1 MAVFKPMIIQ
11 KNETDIGKVVRQLYR
26 FSEDLKYTIS
36 NLSLEDNIS
45 NDVLNSITDRNNK
58 VRKIQ
63 FSTDALNIE
72 YDDYASSVQTKLS
85 QSSESIQLLVA
96 TGNVVHEML
105 TRMEMYGEYI
115 RLTSGHLI
123 IDAQN
128 MKLDKPGNA
137 YFSGN
142 ITGGS
147 ININNRFAVS
157 PSGDVYIDDALTTT
171 TLNPAKAIVAA
182 NMEIYNDDDYINVI
196 GKAATCSEL
205 YVSENLNCRKVRYT
219 SDKRKKQCIKDI
231 EKADFAGLIPVSYS
245 FRDSGNRA
253 IGYIAQD
260 VYLTQENGKNALG
273 VNRSGKYL
281 ELPYVVYSAL
291 YAKGIQENQ
300 KRINKLKEQIKKVRD
315 VKL

>member
-11 KNETDIGKVVRQLYR
+11 KNETDIGKVIRQLYR

-36 NLSLEDNIS
+36 NLSFEDNIS
-45 NDVLNSITDRNNK
+45 NDVLDSITSRNNK

-63 FSTDALNIE
+63 FSNDELNIE
-72 YDDYASSVQTKLS
+72 YDNYSSSVQTKLS

-96 TGNVVHEML
+96 TGNVVNEML

-115 RLTSGHLI
+115 RLTSGHLVI
-123 IDAQN
+123 EAQN
-128 MKLDKPGNA
+128 MQLDRTGNA
-137 YFSGN
+137 SFSGN

-147 ININNRFAVS
+147 ININNRFTVS
-157 PSGDVYIDDALTTT
+157 SSGDVYIDDALTTT

-182 NMEIYNDDDYINVI
+182 DIEIYNDNDYINVI
-196 GKAATCSEL
+196 GGAATCSEL
-205 YVSENLNCRKVRYT
+205 YVSENLTCRKVRYT
-219 SDKRKKQCIKDI
+219 SDQRKKQCIKDI
-231 EKADFAGLIPVSYS
+231 EKADLAELIPVSYS
-245 FRDSGNRA
+245 FQDSGNKA

-260 VYLTQENGKNALG
+260 VYLTQENGENALG

-281 ELPYVVYSAL
+281 ELPYVAYSAL

-300 KRINKLKEQIKKVRD
+300 KRINKLKEQIKKVRN
-315 VKL
+315 VKF

>member
-1 MAVFKPMIIQ
+1 MAVFKPMVIQ
-11 KNETDIGKVVRQLYR
+11 KNETDIGKVIRQLYR

-36 NLSLEDNIS
+36 NLSFEDNIS
-45 NDVLNSITDRNNK
+45 NDVLDSITSRNNK

-63 FSTDALNIE
+63 FSNDELNIE
-72 YDDYASSVQTKLS
+72 YDNYSSSVQTKLS

-96 TGNVVHEML
+96 TGNVVNEML

-115 RLTSGHLI
+115 RLTSGHLV

-128 MKLDKPGNA
+128 IQLDRAGNA
-137 YFSGN
+137 SFSGN

-147 ININNRFAVS
+147 ININNRFTVS
-157 PSGDVYIDDALTTT
+157 SSGDVYIDDALTTT

-182 NMEIYNDDDYINVI
+182 DLEIYNDDDYINVI

-205 YVSENLNCRKVRYT
+205 YVSENLTCRKVRYT
-219 SDKRKKQCIKDI
+219 SDQRKKQCIKDI
-231 EKADFAGLIPVSYS
+231 EKADLDELVPVSYS
-245 FRDSGNRA
+245 FQDSGNKA

-260 VYLTQENGKNALG
+260 IYLTQENGENALG

-281 ELPYVVYSAL
+281 ELPYVAYSAL

-300 KRINKLKEQIKKVRD
+300 KRIEQLKEQIKKVRN

>member
-1 MAVFKPMIIQ
+1 MAVFKPMTIQ
-11 KNETDIGKVVRQLYR
+11 KNETDIGKVIRQLYR

-36 NLSLEDNIS
+36 NLSFEDNIS
-45 NDVLNSITDRNNK
+45 NEVLNSITNRNSK

-63 FSTDALNIE
+63 FSSDELNIE
-72 YDDYASSVQTKLS
+72 YNDYSSSVQTKLS
-85 QSSESIQLLVA
+85 QSSESIQMLVA
-96 TGNVVHEML
+96 TGNVVDEML

-123 IDAQN
+123 INAQN

-147 ININNRFAVS
+147 ININNRFTVS
-157 PSGDVYIDDALTTT
+157 TSGAVYIDDALTTT

-182 NMEIYNDDDYINVI
+182 EMEIYNDDDYINVI
-196 GKAATCSEL
+196 NGSATCSEL
-205 YVSENLNCRKVRYT
+205 YVSEKLTCRKVRYT
-219 SDKRKKQCIKDI
+219 SDQRKKQCIRDV
-231 EKADFAGLIPVSYS
+231 EKAELVELIPVSYS
-245 FRDSGNRA
+245 FQKSGNKS

-260 VYLTQENGKNALG
+260 VYLAQENGENTLG

-281 ELPYVVYSAL
+281 ELPYVAYSAL

-300 KRINKLKEQIKKVRD
+300 KRIEQLKKQIKKVRD

>member
-219 SDKRKKQCIKDI
+219 SD
-231 EKADFAGLIPVSYS
+231 
-245 FRDSGNRA
+245 N
-253 IGYIAQD
+253 
-260 VYLTQENGKNALG
+260 
-273 VNRSGKYL
+273 
-281 ELPYVVYSAL
+281 
-291 YAKGIQENQ
+291 
-300 KRINKLKEQIKKVRD
+300 
-315 VKL
+315 